1 MELENLIRKKADLL
15 SRRESLLGKLE
26 AARENLSNLD
36 SKLRERGIDPD
47 SLEDEIER
55 LRSEGEAVKSKLT
68 AALNQA
74 EKIITTIEDRV
85 KG

>member
-15 SRRESLLGKLE
+15 SRRERLLGKLE
-26 AARENLSNLD
+26 AARENLLNLD

>member
-15 SRRESLLGKLE
+15 SRRERLLGKLE